1 MRSVITHISKVV
13 ERSFKQRQCQKV
25 TYLFNS
31 YKNQDV
37 SSVRPAD
44 ELIQELDKVKVNVS
58 DTPLKTLNQPKL
70 ATGNLLCATRRG
82 KEAAT
87 SKRRVE

>member
-1 MRSVITHISKVV
+1 MRSVTHISKVV

-37 SSVRPAD
+37 SSD
-44 ELIQELDKVKVNVS
+44 ELIQELDKVKVSVS
-58 DTPLKTLNQPKL
+58 DTSLKTLNQPKL
-70 ATGNLLCATRRG
+70 ATGNLLCATTRG
-82 KEAAT
+82 KEAAR
-87 SKRRVE
+87 SKKRVE